1 MNLEFRM
8 KIVEIPYS
16 GISDTQSQI
25 NIISLLKPGHVILI
39 NGGQV
44 DNLNMRKKL
53 TEKKKI
59 EIESPEPGDIVEI
72 IIENTSL
79 DIFKF

>member
-8 KIVEIPYS
+8 KIVEIHYS

-53 TEKKKI
+53 MEKKII
-59 EIESPEPGDIVEI
+59 EIESPEPEDIVEI

>member
-1 MNLEFRM
+1 M

-53 TEKKKI
+53 MEKKII
-59 EIESPEPGDIVEI
+59 EIESPEPEDIVEI

>member
-1 MNLEFRM
+1 
-8 KIVEIPYS
+8 
-16 GISDTQSQI
+16 
-25 NIISLLKPGHVILI
+25 
-39 NGGQV
+39 
-44 DNLNMRKKL
+44 MRKKL